1 MNSEIVYETYIAPDG
16 TFSVDLFRDC
26 WKSSYP
32 YGYGFTDE
40 EIRISL
46 EDTEEGKEVQAL
58 MADALEIEL
67 LDDMA
72 MVKAELRKAG
82 KLLL

>member
-1 MNSEIVYETYIAPDG
+1 MNTEYMFDTYVAPDG
-16 TFSVDLFRDC
+16 SFSVDLFRDC

-32 YGYGFTDE
+32 YGYGFTEE

-46 EDTEEGKEVQAL
+46 EDTEEGRQVQAL

-67 LDDMA
+67 LDDMDR
-72 MVKAELRKAG
+72 VKAELRKAG

>member
-1 MNSEIVYETYIAPDG
+1 MNSELVYETYIAPDG

-40 EIRISL
+40 EIRLS
-46 EDTEEGKEVQAL
+46 
-58 MADALEIEL
+58 M
-67 LDDMA
+67 
-72 MVKAELRKAG
+72 
-82 KLLL
+82 

>member
-1 MNSEIVYETYIAPDG
+1 MNTEYMFDTYVAPDG
-16 TFSVDLFRDC
+16 SFSVDLFRDR

-32 YGYGFTDE
+32 YGYGFTEE

-72 MVKAELRKAG
+72 RVKAELRKAG